1 MSCNKMGDFAE
12 FFEAAIE
19 DLRRSARLD
28 PDAALPQCNLG
39 NALVKLGRMEEALV
53 VYAKAATLAPAS
65 QSVQLNHAAL
75 LFKSGR
81 PEAGIKVLDRWL
93 ANHPRDTKALGY
105 RGLFRE
111 KSGARD
117 AALADYRRA
126 LELAPQSKEAPTLR
140 KSIKRLEASRKR

>member
-1 MSCNKMGDFAE
+1 MDAPPSLAVVDPDSASAWNIRGVIQLE
-12 FFEAAIE
+12 LGRIEAAIE

-81 PEAGIKVLDRWL
+81 PEAGIRCGRR
-93 ANHPRDTKALGY
+93 P
-105 RGLFRE
+105 
-111 KSGARD
+111 
-117 AALADYRRA
+117 AAH
-126 LELAPQSKEAPTLR
+126 
-140 KSIKRLEASRKR
+140 ASRACYPHILRA